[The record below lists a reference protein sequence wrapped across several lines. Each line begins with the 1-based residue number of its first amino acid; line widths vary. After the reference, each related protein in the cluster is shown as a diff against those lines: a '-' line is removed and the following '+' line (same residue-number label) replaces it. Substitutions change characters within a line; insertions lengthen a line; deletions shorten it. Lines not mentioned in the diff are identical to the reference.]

1 MGNLY
6 SNKSD
11 GIIEI
16 SFNDLKAVALLY
28 NFLANGKMLLS
39 KLKIYDFYNYLSQCN
54 YPNDNENISYK
65 FVLHSES
72 DGLLENSI
80 GDSIFNI
87 DVKALNLENLMEHYK
102 RLPEDIVSKTLTEDA
117 LDMIEI
123 DKKKLDIINDSR
135 EYYGNIVIYT
145 MGEKSATESAR
156 RCLASYGF
164 ENIKITRVFYLGSK
178 GDHSYHISYNANN
191 FFEHLDTEKAKTK
204 IKERQN

>member
-11 GIIEI
+11 GIIKI

-54 YPNDNENISYK
+54 YPNDIENISYK

-145 MGEKSATESAR
+145 MGENRAIESAR
-156 RCLASYGF
+156 RCLESYGF
-164 ENIKITRVFYLGSK
+164 ENIKITTVFYLGSK
-178 GDHSYHISYNANN
+178 GDHSYRISYNANN
-191 FFEHLDTEKAKTK
+191 FFKHLDTEKAKTK